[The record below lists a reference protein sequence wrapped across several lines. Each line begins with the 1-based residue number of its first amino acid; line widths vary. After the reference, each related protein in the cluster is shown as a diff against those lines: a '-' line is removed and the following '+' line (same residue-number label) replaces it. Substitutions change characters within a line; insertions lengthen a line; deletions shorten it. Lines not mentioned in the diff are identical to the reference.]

1 MARQTTAITDLP
13 PWRDRKFLIFAS
25 GNFANNLGE
34 AAYKVGLPLYVYELT
49 GSLTTMSL
57 LAALSP
63 AMLLLS
69 PWLGAIVDRWGPRV
83 FVVPGLLLQLV
94 AAVALNLIALTGD
107 IATVPLFCL
116 AALVQLGGEMYRAGW
131 ITGVPGMFPRNAAQS
146 RAVLSSLFVT
156 SNIAG
161 PLVVAAGVGLVG
173 YLGLLWFNAATFIA
187 PIIVWLLG
195 VHPPARKRPVAID
208 RPSLDRPSLG
218 RDIIDGWHIIKAEK
232 RVLYVQLT
240 ALPLHFASGIGVL
253 AFMIWYLRDHWG
265 MSASG
270 VSTAQAV
277 ANIGA
282 LAGSVY
288 IAARARTRPRTV
300 LALSAAIMT
309 AALFTMAIPS
319 TWSFVACMVAFFT
332 MRSAMTAVSAMI
344 IVKYLPPEVV
354 GRAEGLFNLIG
365 GAPLLLAPLLIPLV
379 QGTFGSTAVLMF
391 LGSAAGLSLLCLAR
405 FWPHWSDPDHTSTDT
420 PVSGDVPV
428 K

>member
-1 MARQTTAITDLP
+1 MAQESTARLDFP
-13 PWRDRKFLIFAS
+13 PWRDRRFLIFAS
-25 GNFANNLGE
+25 GNFTNNLGE

-94 AAVALNLIALTGD
+94 AAVALNLTALAGD

-131 ITGVPGMFPRNAAQS
+131 ITGVPAMFPNNAAQS

-195 VHPPARKRPVAID
+195 VHPPAKKPQAAVD
-208 RPSLDRPSLG
+208 RPSLA
-218 RDIIDGWHIIKAEK
+218 RDIVDGWRIIKAEK

-253 AFMIWYLRDHWG
+253 AFMVWYLRDHWG
-265 MSASG
+265 MPASG
-270 VSTAQAV
+270 VGVAQAV

-282 LAGSVY
+282 LSGSVY

-300 LALSAAIMT
+300 LALSAGVMT
-309 AALFTMAIPS
+309 AALFAMTIPS
-319 TWSFVACMVAFFT
+319 TWTFVACMVAFFT

-379 QGTFGSTAVLMF
+379 QGAFGSTVVLAF

-405 FWPHWSDPDHTSTDT
+405 FWPHWSDSDSPPTSTNR
-420 PVSGDVPV
+420 PASGDVPV